1 MGLINRNA
9 LRHGMCGTRQQ
20 DGAQPDRRGK
30 QFDGETGFRLYTL
43 LMARPILLAVDDDTS
58 VLEAVVQDLRRQYG
72 ATYRVMRAASG
83 PAALDTLA
91 QLKSRDEPVAL
102 IISDQRMP
110 GMSGVE
116 MLESARAIYPDA
128 RRILLTAYADT
139 EAAIRAINSARIHYY
154 LNKPWDPPEEK
165 LYPVVTDLLDDW
177 QAGFL
182 PPFEGLRVIGHR
194 WSLNDHRLRNFLSRN
209 HVPYRW
215 IDVSVGD
222 EALALLKDRG
232 LDPEKLPVV
241 LLSDGAVLVDPD
253 LETLAGRVGLR
264 VQAAQDFY
272 DIVIVGAGPAG
283 LAAAVY
289 GASEGLRTV
298 VIEPEAPGGQ
308 AGSSSRIENY
318 LGFPSGVTGADLGR
332 RAYAQASR
340 FGAEFVTQRATG
352 MRIDGQYRFLQLA
365 DGREVSSHC
374 VLLAP
379 GVQYRKLDIPGAA
392 RLTGRG
398 IYYGAALVE
407 ALACKDEDVFI
418 VGGANSAGQAALH
431 FAKYATKVTMLVRGE
446 GLSATMSKYLI
457 DEIARTS
464 NIVVEARTQ
473 IIEAIGEEHLAA
485 LRLRGPSGEV
495 EVPASSLFVFIG
507 AAPVTTWLP
516 PCIMRDEKGF
526 ILAGPDLRHDG
537 KLPEVWNEKR
547 EPFLL
552 ESSVPGVFVAGDV
565 RSGSVKRVA
574 SAVGEGSIAVQ
585 FMHQYLAGF

>member
-1 MGLINRNA
+1 LAPKISGSNKRLNDETG
-9 LRHGMCGTRQQ
+9 LRH
-20 DGAQPDRRGK
+20 
-30 QFDGETGFRLYTL
+30 YTL
-43 LMARPILLAVDDDTS
+43 FMARPILLAVDDDVS
-58 VLEAVVQDLRRQYG
+58 VLEAVVQDLRRKYG
-72 ATYRVMRAASG
+72 ETYRIMRAASG

-91 QLKSRDEPVAL
+91 QLKTREEPVAL

-110 GMSGVE
+110 GMTGVE
-116 MLESARAIYPDA
+116 MLERARDIYPDA

-139 EAAIRAINSARIHYY
+139 EAAIRAINTARIHYY

-165 LYPVVTDLLDDW
+165 LYPVVNDLLDDW

-215 IDVSVGD
+215 IDVSAGD
-222 EALALLKDRG
+222 EGLNLLKERE
-232 LDPEKLPVV
+232 LDPEKVPVV
-241 LLSDGAVLVDPD
+241 LLSDGTVLVDPD
-253 LETLAGRVGLR
+253 LETLAGSVGLR

-272 DIVIVGAGPAG
+272 DIVVVGAGPAG

-332 RAYAQASR
+332 RAYAQAAR

-365 DGREVSSHC
+365 DGREISSHC

-379 GVQYRKLDIPGAA
+379 GVQYRKLDIPGAD

-407 ALACKDEDVFI
+407 ALGCQGEEVFM

-431 FAKYATKVTMLVRGE
+431 FARYATKVTMLVRGA

-457 DEIARTS
+457 DEIVRTS
-464 NIVVEARTQ
+464 NVVVDANTQVLEAL
-473 IIEAIGEEHLAA
+473 GDEHLAE
-485 LRLRGPSGEV
+485 LRLRNLSGEV
-495 EVPASSLFVFIG
+495 EVPASMLFVFIG
-507 AAPVTTWLP
+507 AAPVTAWLP
-516 PCIMRDEKGF
+516 PSVMRDEKGF
-526 ILAGPDLRHDG
+526 ILAGPDLRKDG
-537 KLPEVWNEKR
+537 KLPEVWTEKR
-547 EPFLL
+547 DPFLL
-552 ESSVPGVFVAGDV
+552 ETSVPGVFVAGDV
-565 RSGSVKRVA
+565 RAGSVKRVA

>member
-1 MGLINRNA
+1 
-9 LRHGMCGTRQQ
+9 
-20 DGAQPDRRGK
+20 
-30 QFDGETGFRLYTL
+30 
-43 LMARPILLAVDDDTS
+43 MARPILLAVDDDVS
-58 VLEAVVQDLRRQYG
+58 VLEAVVQDLRRKYG
-72 ATYRVMRAASG
+72 ETYRIMRAASG

-91 QLKSRDEPVAL
+91 QLKTREEPVAL

-110 GMSGVE
+110 GMTGVE
-116 MLESARAIYPDA
+116 MLERAREIYPDA

-139 EAAIRAINSARIHYY
+139 EAAIRAINTARIHYY

-165 LYPVVTDLLDDW
+165 LYPVVSDLLDDW

-215 IDVSVGD
+215 IDVSAGD
-222 EALALLKDRG
+222 EGLNLLKERE
-232 LDPEKLPVV
+232 LDPEKVPVV
-241 LLSDGAVLVDPD
+241 LLSDGTVLVDPD
-253 LETLAGRVGLR
+253 LETLAGSVGLR

-272 DIVIVGAGPAG
+272 DIVVVGAGPAG

-298 VIEPEAPGGQ
+298 VIAPEAPGGQ

-332 RAYAQASR
+332 RAYAQAAR

-379 GVQYRKLDIPGAA
+379 GVQYRKLDIPGAD

-407 ALACKDEDVFI
+407 ALGCQGEEVFM

-431 FAKYATKVTMLVRGE
+431 FARYATKVTMLVRGV

-457 DEIARTS
+457 DEIVRTS
-464 NIVVEARTQ
+464 NIVVDASTQVLEAL
-473 IIEAIGEEHLAA
+473 GDEHLAE
-485 LRLRGPSGEV
+485 LRLRNPSGEV
-495 EVPASSLFVFIG
+495 QVPASMLFVFIG
-507 AAPVTTWLP
+507 AAPVTAWLP
-516 PCIMRDEKGF
+516 PSILRDEKGF
-526 ILAGPDLRHDG
+526 ILAGPDLRKDG
-537 KLPEVWNEKR
+537 KLPDVWTEKR
-547 EPFLL
+547 DPFLL
-552 ESSVPGVFVAGDV
+552 ETSVPGVFVAGDV
-565 RSGSVKRVA
+565 RAGSVKRVA